1 MIPNSIKIIR
11 QKSSP
16 ISNPEQKITPP
27 ERGLSKLKLPGC
39 SGELNLLNFIFISQI
54 QIFIFYP
61 DPVIGTKCL
70 NHLVGGGLA

>member
-27 ERGLSKLKLPGC
+27 ERGLSKLKLPGY

-61 DPVIGTKCL
+61 DPVIRTESFY
-70 NHLVGGGLA
+70 HLVGGGLA